1 MMLGVATVVLTASL
15 AAAEP
20 AYLPYYV
27 VMDPPIVYPGAVV
40 RIQIRAP
47 RDASAGTVL
56 VAGRRFQ
63 GEIANGVFTA
73 YFAVDIDTLP
83 GPYELQ
89 YDVGSR
95 SGTRTVTVRARRF
108 DEEGLWKGGI
118 SRNDQAVEEMTVRNV
133 QLLALWNRTALTR
146 SWNGGFRT
154 PVRGGNIQTPFGV
167 RKSDDEHIGAPHTAV
182 DLAAAAGENV
192 VSSNWGTV
200 ALVGDAPNGK
210 FVAIDHGL
218 GLYTFYSGLG
228 EVTAVQGRAV
238 DGGAVIGR
246 MPAGRSVLHFGARL
260 GGAHVDPITLPG
272 IDLKVPELPESARRA
287 PKEERFRTSDYDY

>member
-1 MMLGVATVVLTASL
+1 MMRLMMLGVATVVLTASL

-133 QLLALWNRTALTR
+133 QLLALWNRTALFRRRLDISTSYR
-146 SWNGGFRT
+146 S
-154 PVRGGNIQTPFGV
+154 
-167 RKSDDEHIGAPHTAV
+167 K
-182 DLAAAAGENV
+182 L
-192 VSSNWGTV
+192 
-200 ALVGDAPNGK
+200 
-210 FVAIDHGL
+210 
-218 GLYTFYSGLG
+218 
-228 EVTAVQGRAV
+228 
-238 DGGAVIGR
+238 
-246 MPAGRSVLHFGARL
+246 
-260 GGAHVDPITLPG
+260 
-272 IDLKVPELPESARRA
+272 
-287 PKEERFRTSDYDY
+287 